1 MSTRMGL
8 ERRQIMI
15 VGQKVGYARVSTNT
29 QDLGLQRDK
38 LADCDRIFEEK
49 VSGRRGAPRPALQE
63 ALAYVRN
70 GDVFVVTKLDRLARS
85 VHDLMQITQTLQ
97 DKNCDLQ
104 VLDQEL
110 DTSTPTGRLIFHVL
124 AVIGE
129 FERELIAER
138 INEGRKRA
146 MAAGVKFGRKPK
158 LSDLEEKSLA
168 CWIKEEALTKEEL
181 AEKFN
186 VSVTTVYRRIAAMKK
201 SAA

>member
-1 MSTRMGL
+1 M
-8 ERRQIMI
+8 
-15 VGQKVGYARVSTNT
+15 
-29 QDLGLQRDK
+29 DK
-38 LADCDRIFEEK
+38 LSDCDRIFQEK
-49 VSGRRGAPRPALQE
+49 VSGGKGGNRPALKE
-63 ALAYVRN
+63 ALTYARN
-70 GDVFVVTKLDRLARS
+70 GDVFVATKLARS

-129 FERELIAER
+129 FERELITER
-138 INEGRKRA
+138 IREGRLRA

-158 LSDLEEKSLA
+158 LSKLEEESLA
-168 CWIKEEALTKEEL
+168 MWIKEEALSKEEL

-186 VSVTTVYRRIAAMKK
+186 VSVTTIYRRITAMKN
-201 SAA
+201 ATA

>member
-1 MSTRMGL
+1 
-8 ERRQIMI
+8 MI
-15 VGQKVGYARVSTNT
+15 VGQKVGYARVSTSA
-29 QDLGLQRDK
+29 QDLTIQREK

-49 VSGRRGAPRPALQE
+49 VSGRRGATRPALQD

-85 VHDLMQITQTLQ
+85 VHDLMMITQTLQ
-97 DKNCDLQ
+97 DKNCDLK

-129 FERELIAER
+129 FERELITER

-158 LSDLEEKSLA
+158 LSKLEEESFA
-168 CWIKEEALTKEEL
+168 SWIREEALSKEEL

-186 VSVTTVYRRIAAMKK
+186 ISVTTVYQRITSLKNAA
-201 SAA
+201 A

>member
-1 MSTRMGL
+1 
-8 ERRQIMI
+8 
-15 VGQKVGYARVSTNT
+15 
-29 QDLGLQRDK
+29 
-38 LADCDRIFEEK
+38 
-49 VSGRRGAPRPALQE
+49 
-63 ALAYVRN
+63 
-70 GDVFVVTKLDRLARS
+70 
-85 VHDLMQITQTLQ
+85 MQITQTLQ

-158 LSDLEEKSLA
+158 LSELEEESLA
-168 CWIKEEALTKEEL
+168 TWIKEEALTKEEL

-186 VSVTTVYRRIAAMKK
+186 ISVTTIYRRITAMKN
-201 SAA
+201 AVA

>member
-1 MSTRMGL
+1 
-8 ERRQIMI
+8 MI
-15 VGQKVGYARVSTNT
+15 VGQKVGYARVSTNA

-85 VHDLMQITQTLQ
+85 VHDLMMITQTLQ
-97 DKNCDLQ
+97 DKNCDLK

-129 FERELIAER
+129 FERELITER

-158 LSDLEEKSLA
+158 LSKLEEESLA
-168 CWIKEEALTKEEL
+168 SWIKEETLSKEEL

-186 VSVTTVYRRIAAMKK
+186 VSVTTVYRRIATLKN
-201 SAA
+201 AAA

>member
-1 MSTRMGL
+1 M
-8 ERRQIMI
+8 
-15 VGQKVGYARVSTNT
+15 
-29 QDLGLQRDK
+29 
-38 LADCDRIFEEK
+38 
-49 VSGRRGAPRPALQE
+49 
-63 ALAYVRN
+63 AYVRN

-85 VHDLMQITQTLQ
+85 VHDLMMITQTLQ
-97 DKNCDLQ
+97 DKNCDLK

-129 FERELIAER
+129 FERELITER

-158 LSDLEEKSLA
+158 LSKLEEESLA
-168 CWIKEEALTKEEL
+168 SWIKEEALSKEEL

-186 VSVTTVYRRIAAMKK
+186 VSVTTVYHRLPPNSNAEKRCGMNR
-201 SAA
+201 

>member
-1 MSTRMGL
+1 MV
-8 ERRQIMI
+8 
-15 VGQKVGYARVSTNT
+15 VGQRVGYARVSTT
-29 QDLGLQRDK
+29 AQDLGLQKER
-38 LADCDRIFEEK
+38 LVDCDRIFEEK
-49 VSGRRGAPRPALQE
+49 VSGKRGTTRPALNE

-97 DKNCDLQ
+97 DKNCDLK

-129 FERELIAER
+129 FERELITER
-138 INEGRKRA
+138 VNEGRMRA

-158 LSDLEEKSLA
+158 LTMLEEVSLST
-168 CWIKEEALTKEEL
+168 WIREEALSKEDL

-186 VSVTTVYRRIAAMKK
+186 VSVSTVYRRMSTIKKAA
-201 SAA
+201 A

>member
-1 MSTRMGL
+1 
-8 ERRQIMI
+8 MI
-15 VGQKVGYARVSTNT
+15 VGQKVGYARVSTNA
-29 QDLGLQRDK
+29 QDLGIQREK

-49 VSGRRGAPRPALQE
+49 VSGRRGATRPAPQE

-129 FERELIAER
+129 FERELITER

-158 LSDLEEKSLA
+158 LSKLEEESLDT
-168 CWIKEEALTKEEL
+168 WIKEEALTKEEL

-186 VSVTTVYRRIAAMKK
+186 VSVTTVYRRIAALKN
-201 SAA
+201 AAA